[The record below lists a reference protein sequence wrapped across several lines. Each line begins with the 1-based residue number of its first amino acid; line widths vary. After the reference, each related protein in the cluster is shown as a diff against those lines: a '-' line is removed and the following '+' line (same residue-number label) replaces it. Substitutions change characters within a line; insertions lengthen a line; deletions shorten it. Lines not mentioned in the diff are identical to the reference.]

1 LISLFSDLDGT
12 LIDLAATPDGVIV
25 PAQLTILLS
34 NLSQQLQGRLAI
46 ATGRHI
52 ESIDRLLAPYQGAAI
67 GIHGAIYRRQQGESI
82 MPLPSANARNPKL
95 MNALVEYQ
103 QKQPSLLIEDKTFA
117 VAVHFDGDAFM
128 ATQLRIKC
136 RELLALHQP
145 DWHCMRGRNVIEL
158 KPANIDKGVG
168 LQQMMTVAPFTNS
181 TPIAIG
187 DDTTDLDL
195 FTAARSLGGIA
206 VSVGE
211 RIVGQAD
218 YHLASP
224 IVVRDFLAEWIARE
238 ISEID
243 QVREL
248 LSHQ

>member
-12 LIDLAATPDGVIV
+12 LIDLAATPDSVIV
-25 PAQLTILLS
+25 PAQLTTLLS
-34 NLSQQLQGRLAI
+34 NLSLLLQGRLAI
-46 ATGRHI
+46 ATGRPI

-67 GIHGAIYRRQQGESI
+67 GIHGAIYRCNQSESI
-82 MPLPSANARNPKL
+82 TPLPSANARNPKL

-103 QKQPSLLIEDKTFA
+103 QKQTSLLIEDKTFA
-117 VAVHFDGDAFM
+117 IAVHFDGDALL
-128 ATQLRIKC
+128 ATQLLITC

-158 KPANIDKGVG
+158 KPATIDKGVG
-168 LQQMMTVAPFTNS
+168 LRQMMSVAPFTNS

-195 FTAARSLGGIA
+195 FAAARSLGGIA

-218 YHLASP
+218 YHLVSP
-224 IVVRDFLAEWIARE
+224 TLVRDFLAEWVTLE

-243 QVREL
+243 EVREL
-248 LSHQ
+248 LSRQ